1 MTIYNASALSLQA
14 SAGWSWVSESGSSV
28 CVQYLSK
35 SNGET
40 GVYVPCIFKVS
51 GMNHG
56 KWCMEYLVITMDSW
70 ADSRI
75 VLLQTSFFLISS
87 FLFQV
92 CFIFQV
98 HDQYAGQ

>member
-56 KWCMEYLVITMDSW
+56 K
-70 ADSRI
+70 
-75 VLLQTSFFLISS
+75 
-87 FLFQV
+87 
-92 CFIFQV
+92 
-98 HDQYAGQ
+98 